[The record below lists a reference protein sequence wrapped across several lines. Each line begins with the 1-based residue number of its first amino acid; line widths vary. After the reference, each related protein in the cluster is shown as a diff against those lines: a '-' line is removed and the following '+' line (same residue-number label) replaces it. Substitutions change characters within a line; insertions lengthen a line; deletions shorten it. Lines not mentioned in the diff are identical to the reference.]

1 MAEEHSETA
10 LIIGAGPAGLTA
22 ALELLRHTKIK
33 PIVLELS
40 EYMGGLSRTVVYKGN
55 RIDIGGHRFFSKS
68 NAVMDWWLQILP
80 LASPGPDQGDTL
92 SISYQN
98 QSRTVQLG
106 KASLDPAKEDN
117 LMLVRER
124 LSRIYFMRKFFDYP
138 IRLNLKTLFNLGPW
152 RMFKVGLSYLW
163 AMVFQIKPE
172 RHLEDFFINRFG
184 RELYRMFFR
193 DYTEKVWG
201 VKCTEIAPDWGHQRI
216 KGLSIRKA
224 ALHALGSVF
233 RSKGRRA
240 SQRVE
245 TTLIERFMYPKLG
258 PGQMWER
265 VASMVHD
272 LGGQVLTQHKV
283 TGLQWLDGRI
293 ASAEVL
299 DLTNGQKRVM
309 PATYFISTMPVR
321 ELVGCLHGLP
331 IPANVREV
339 ADGLLYRDF
348 ITVGLLLNKL
358 RVKDSA
364 HPGARLADT
373 WIYIQEPEVK
383 VGRLQIFNNWSP
395 YMVAD
400 PDKVWL
406 GLEYFCNED
415 DRLWAMDDPSLAAF
429 AIQELASIEI
439 IDAHD
444 VVDHVVI
451 RMPKSYP
458 GYFGT
463 YRRFDE
469 IRQFLDPIANLYLI
483 GRNGMHRYNNQD
495 HSMLTAIEMV
505 ANIAKGRQDKANL
518 WAVNTEQLYHERAP
532 ET

>member
-1 MAEEHSETA
+1 MAEEQSETA

-22 ALELLRHTKIK
+22 ALEFLRHTKIK
-33 PIVLELS
+33 PIVLEMS

-68 NAVMDWWLQILP
+68 NVVIDWWLQILP
-80 LASPGPDQGDTL
+80 LASPRPGQRGSL

-98 QSRTVQLG
+98 KSRLVHLVEP
-106 KASLDPAKEDN
+106 ALDPEIEDN

-124 LSRIYFMRKFFDYP
+124 LSRVYFMRKFFDYP
-138 IRLNLKTLFNLGPW
+138 IRLNFNTILNLGPW
-152 RMFKVGLSYLW
+152 RMLKSGLSYLS
-163 AMVFQIKPE
+163 ALLFQIKPE
-172 RHLEDFFINRFG
+172 KHLEDFFINRFG
-184 RELYRMFFR
+184 GELYRLFFR

-216 KGLSIRKA
+216 KGLSVGKA
-224 ALHALGSVF
+224 VLHALGSVLQ
-233 RSKGRRA
+233 RKDGTHE
-240 SQRVE
+240 RVE
-245 TTLIERFMYPKLG
+245 TSLIERFMYPKLG

-265 VASMVHD
+265 VAEMVQD
-272 LGGQVLTQHKV
+272 LGGQIRTQHKV
-283 TGLQWLDGRI
+283 TALHWTDGRI
-293 ASAEVL
+293 AALEML
-299 DLTNGQKRVM
+299 DMANGQKHLM
-309 PATYFISTMPVR
+309 PATYFISTMPIR
-321 ELVGCLHGLP
+321 ELISCLHGQA
-331 IPANVREV
+331 IPQNVREV
-339 ADGLLYRDF
+339 ANGLQYRDF

-358 RVKDSA
+358 KVKDSS
-364 HPGARLADT
+364 HPSSMLADT

-395 YMVAD
+395 YLVAD
-400 PDKVWL
+400 PDKIWI
-406 GLEYFCNED
+406 GMEYFCNEGD
-415 DRLWAMDDPSLAAF
+415 QLWAMDNASLAAF
-429 AIQELASIEI
+429 AIGELASIEI
-439 IDAHD
+439 IDPSD

-463 YRRFDE
+463 YSRFDE
-469 IRQFLDPIANLYLI
+469 IRQFLDPIPNLYLI

-505 ANIAKGRQDKANL
+505 ANIAKGCQDKANL
-518 WAVNTEQLYHERAP
+518 WAINTEQIYQERVP